1 RTGRPPR
8 STTPSAGSAS
18 SGLGGASR
26 RSPPTRRGRAR
37 VCRADAVTG
46 RRVGRRVFG
55 ARPRAQPLLYLV
67 GTPAYGAVGETDTCG
82 KFAASLELTDAS
94 STEPS
99 DGRDTSDERSVGRE
113 GREVCE
119 G

>member
-1 RTGRPPR
+1 IRDFHVTGVRTCALPIC
-8 STTPSAGSAS
+8 
-18 SGLGGASR
+18 
-26 RSPPTRRGRAR
+26 